1 MESNRSLRLMWI
13 ALVLGMMEFNFST
26 EGARLRKPTPIS
38 STSWQRQV
46 FGSRFNERFIIISG
60 SKFSAILL
68 QDRHANRKRIIK
80 QDISHVLQTVN
91 QNVSKDGLEICAT
104 FPFVKEVKLSQRT
117 NSNNK
122 FTLGDLNVKCFCPP
136 LIGCDPLNGHCK
148 VPGECRC
155 RIGLD
160 LIHFFK

>member
-13 ALVLGMMEFNFST
+13 ALVLGMMEFNLST

-60 SKFSAILL
+60 SQKPKMFSAILL

-91 QNVSKDGLEICAT
+91 WNVSKDGLEICAT
-104 FPFVKEVKLSQRT
+104 FPFVKKVKVSQRT
-117 NSNNK
+117 NSNDK
-122 FTLGDLNVKCFCPP
+122 FP
-136 LIGCDPLNGHCK
+136 L
-148 VPGECRC
+148 ET
-155 RIGLD
+155 
-160 LIHFFK
+160 